1 MPPKRTIHLLIC
13 VSFFAALAAGCATT
27 KTVNSSGEK
36 LIGRGIASWYGPKF
50 NGKYTANGERYNQ
63 YAMTA
68 AHKTLPFDTYVRVVD
83 VDNGRSCIVRI
94 NDRGPYAKG
103 RIIDLSKRAAQK
115 LGMIGPGTAHV
126 LLYLVRGN
134 PQDVY
139 ASQQANSGSE
149 LYTVQIASFQ
159 SKADAEEK
167 ASHFR
172 ASWIDEATV
181 NGKKVYRVYL
191 DHFKSKAEAERALQ
205 EMETENI
212 NGFVKE
218 VQN

>member
-1 MPPKRTIHLLIC
+1 MPLKKVTHLLIY
-13 VSFFAALAAGCATT
+13 VSLFAVLAAGCATT
-27 KTVNSSGEK
+27 KKFNNRGER
-36 LIGRGIASWYGPKF
+36 LIGHGVASWYGPKF
-50 NGKYTANGERYNQ
+50 NGKYTANGERYDQ

-68 AHKTLPFDTYVRVVD
+68 ANRTLPFDTYVRVVD

-103 RIIDLSKRAAQK
+103 RIIDLSKGAAEK

-126 LLYLVRGN
+126 LLYLVKGN
-134 PQDVY
+134 TRKVY
-139 ASQQANSGSE
+139 ANQQANAGAG
-149 LYTVQIASFQ
+149 LFTVQIASFRT
-159 SKADAEEK
+159 KAEAREK

-181 NGKKVYRVYL
+181 NGETYYRVYL
-191 DHFKSKAEAERALQ
+191 DHFRSKEEAERALN
-205 EMETENI
+205 EMRTENI
-212 NGFVKE
+212 HGFVKQ